1 MSNVWLTC
9 PAARPEEQSTVPL
22 WSARG
27 YKTAL
32 WRDPGAPPIKADLI
46 IMGEYP
52 GHSVS
57 NNRLIKTVL
66 ELDPTCDWC
75 VSAGDD
81 VEPDLN
87 HSPSGLA
94 RECEE
99 HFGLYISE
107 FGSGLREEYLADV
120 MALESTKKRSTFG
133 VMQPTGDRWLEDHY
147 RAQFPDEPAHIDRIC
162 GSPWIG
168 REFARRA
175 YHGNG
180 PWWPEFWH
188 MYNDEHLQAVSKKL
202 GILWQRRD
210 LSHMHNHWARKPRPT
225 EADMPDFLK
234 RANSPENWNAMK
246 AIFDRL
252 KSGDFAEAYDLLPA
266 AGSEPCE

>member
-1 MSNVWLTC
+1 MSVWMCC

-22 WSARG
+22 WWSKG

-81 VEPDLN
+81 VEPDPD
-87 HSPSGLA
+87 HAPDDISAECSG
-94 RECEE
+94 
-99 HFGLYISE
+99 HFKAMTPLG
-107 FGSGLREEYLADV
+107 
-120 MALESTKKRSTFG
+120 TFG

-147 RAQFPDEPAHIDRIC
+147 RKQFPDEPAHIDRIC

-180 PWWPEFWH
+180 PWWPEFVH
-188 MYNDEHLQAVSKKL
+188 MYNDEHMQVVCKKL

-210 LSHMHNHWARKPRPT
+210 LTHMHKHWARKDRPT
-225 EADMPDFLK
+225 EADMPEFLK
-234 RANSPENWNAMK
+234 YANSPENWNKMK

-252 KSGDFAEAYDLLPA
+252 KAGGFAEADDLL
-266 AGSEPCE
+266 

>member
-1 MSNVWLTC
+1 MSVWMCC

-22 WSARG
+22 WRSKG

-66 ELDPTCDWC
+66 DMDPTCNWC

-81 VEPDLN
+81 VEPDQG
-87 HSPSGLA
+87 HAPEDIA
-94 RECEE
+94 RECEA
-99 HFGLYISE
+99 HFAPS
-107 FGSGLREEYLADV
+107 
-120 MALESTKKRSTFG
+120 ALMITAHPSFG

-147 RAQFPDEPAHIDRIC
+147 RKQFPDEPAHIDRIC

-168 REFARRA
+168 REFCQRINQ
-175 YHGNG
+175 GLG
-180 PWWPEFWH
+180 PWWPEYFH
-188 MYNDEHLQAVSKKL
+188 MFNDEEMQNVTKRL

-210 LSHMHNHWARKPRPT
+210 LTHMHKHWARSARPT
-225 EADMPDFLK
+225 SNDMPKFLE

-246 AIFDRL
+246 AI
-252 KSGDFAEAYDLLPA
+252 YDARKA
-266 AGSEPCE
+266 AGFPGSEPL